1 MIYHTLQYVIPR
13 PICQLMSNGNL
24 LNGHLGPADFQKG
37 LMIYTLNG
45 MQPAC
50 PNKTKADFSFRPLTD
65 VMCDD
70 WTSKEPQLDV
80 CRAPDVHLM
89 IVLKW

>member
-24 LNGHLGPADFQKG
+24 LNGHHGPADFQKG
-37 LMIYTLNG
+37 LMINIPNEI
-45 MQPAC
+45 QPAC
-50 PNKTKADFSFRPLTD
+50 PNKTKTDFSFRPLTD
-65 VMCDD
+65 VMYDG

-80 CRAPDVHLM
+80 CRARDVHLM